1 MPALPNRLTIGEMAT
16 RSGVRT
22 STLRYYEER
31 GLISSERTPGGQRR
45 YARETL
51 RRVAVIRAAQI
62 LGLTLEEIRGA
73 LSELPQAR
81 TPDRYDWERLSQT
94 WRSSLEARIAELQAL
109 RDKLSGCI
117 GCGCLSLE
125 NCSIFNSGDRAA
137 GAGAGPRYLFGE
149 APVLMASISVLPN
162 WPARM
167 MLL

>member
-1 MPALPNRLTIGEMAT
+1 MQVLLNMLSIGEVAS

-31 GLISSERTPGGQRR
+31 GLISSERTSGGQRR

-62 LGLTLEEIRGA
+62 LGLTLEEIRRA
-73 LSELPQAR
+73 LNELPQAR
-81 TPDRYDWERLSQT
+81 TPNRHDWERLSQT
-94 WRSSLEARIAELQAL
+94 WRDSLEGRIAELEAL

-125 NCSIFNSGDRAA
+125 NCAIFNPDDRAASA
-137 GAGAGPRYLFGE
+137 GAGAQYLFGE
-149 APVLMASISVLPN
+149 APDPDPGHSS
-162 WPARM
+162 
-167 MLL
+167 